1 MHLVQAKTILSA
13 NNGVNVYRGC
23 THGCIY
29 CDSRSDCYNMN
40 HDFEDIEV
48 KANAPQLLDRVLASK
63 RKKCMVGTGAMSDPY
78 NPLEL
83 ELRLWRQCLEIIDRR
98 RFGATFLTKSDRFL
112 RDIDLLTSINDRSKA
127 VVQMTLTTADE
138 NLCRIVEPNVSTTA
152 ERYRALR
159 TLREAGI
166 PNVVWLCPLLPYIN
180 DTLENLQAILDM
192 CFDVSTKGIIMF
204 DAGLTLRDGNRAY
217 FYQALDRHFPGLRKV
232 YEHEYGLSYAIQSP
246 RAAQLMAMFHEECD
260 RRGVLHAPNEV
271 FSYLRE
277 YPQPY
282 EQLSLF

>member
-13 NNGVNVYRGC
+13 NNGVNIYRGC

-29 CDSRSDCYNMN
+29 CDIRSDCYNMN
-40 HDFEDIEV
+40 HNFEDIEV
-48 KANAPQLLDRVLASK
+48 KANAPQLLDRALASK

-112 RDIDLLTSINDRSKA
+112 RDIDLLVSINDKSKA

-152 ERYRALR
+152 ERYRSLK
-159 TLREAGI
+159 TLQETGI

-180 DTLENLQAILDM
+180 DTPENLRAILDM
-192 CFDVSTKGIIMF
+192 CFDVGTKGIIMF

-217 FYQALDRHFPGLRKV
+217 FYQALDRHFPGLREV
-232 YEHEYGLSYAIQSP
+232 YEREHGGIL
-246 RAAQLMAMFHEECD
+246 RAH
-260 RRGVLHAPNEV
+260 
-271 FSYLRE
+271 
-277 YPQPY
+277 
-282 EQLSLF
+282 

>member
-1 MHLVQAKTILSA
+1 M
-13 NNGVNVYRGC
+13 
-23 THGCIY
+23 
-29 CDSRSDCYNMN
+29 D

-48 KANAPQLLDRVLASK
+48 KANAPQLLDRALASK
-63 RKKCMVGTGAMSDPY
+63 RKKCMVGTGAMGDPY
-78 NPLEL
+78 NPVEL
-83 ELRLWRQCLEIIDRR
+83 NLRLWRQCLEIIDRR
-98 RFGATFLTKSDRFL
+98 CFGAAFLTKSDCFL

-152 ERYRALR
+152 ERYRALK
-159 TLREAGI
+159 TLQEAGI

-180 DTLENLQAILDM
+180 DTPENLRAILDM
-192 CFDVSTKGIIMF
+192 CFDAGTKGIIMF

-217 FYQALDRHFPGLRKV
+217 FYQALDCHFPGLRKV
-232 YEHEYGLSYAIQSP
+232 YEREYGLSYAIQSP
-246 RAAQLMAMFHEECD
+246 RAAQLMAMFHEECE
-260 RRGVLHAPNEV
+260 RRGVLHTPNEV
-271 FSYLRE
+271 FSYLHE

>member
-13 NNGVNVYRGC
+13 NNGVNIYRGC

-29 CDSRSDCYNMN
+29 CDSRSDCYNMD

-48 KANAPQLLDRVLASK
+48 KANAPQLLDRALASK
-63 RKKCMVGTGAMSDPY
+63 RKKCMVGTGAMGDPY
-78 NPLEL
+78 NPVEL
-83 ELRLWRQCLEIIDRR
+83 DLRLWRQCLEIIDRR
-98 RFGATFLTKSDRFL
+98 CFGATFLTKSDCFL

-127 VVQMTLTTADE
+127 VVQMTLTTAEE

-152 ERYRALR
+152 ERYRALK
-159 TLREAGI
+159 TLQEAGI

-180 DTLENLQAILDM
+180 DTPENLRAILDM
-192 CFDVSTKGIIMF
+192 CFDAGTKGIIMF

-217 FYQALDRHFPGLRKV
+217 FYQALDCHFPGLRKV
-232 YEHEYGLSYAIQSP
+232 YEREYGLSYAIQSP
-246 RAAQLMAMFHEECD
+246 RAAQLMAMFHEECK
-260 RRGVLHAPNEV
+260 RRGVLHTLNEV

>member
-1 MHLVQAKTILSA
+1 
-13 NNGVNVYRGC
+13 
-23 THGCIY
+23 
-29 CDSRSDCYNMN
+29 
-40 HDFEDIEV
+40 
-48 KANAPQLLDRVLASK
+48 
-63 RKKCMVGTGAMSDPY
+63 MSDPY

-98 RFGATFLTKSDRFL
+98 RFGVTFLTKSDCFL
-112 RDIDLLTSINDRSKA
+112 RDIDLLTSINDKSKA

-152 ERYRALR
+152 ERYRALK
-159 TLREAGI
+159 TLQEAGI

-180 DTLENLQAILDM
+180 DTPENLRAILDM
-192 CFDVSTKGIIMF
+192 CFDAGTKGIIMF

-217 FYQALDRHFPGLRKV
+217 FYQALDCHFPGLRKV
-232 YEHEYGLSYAIQSP
+232 YEREYGLLYAIQSP
-246 RAAQLMAMFHEECD
+246 RAARLMAMFHEECE
-260 RRGVLHAPNEV
+260 RRGVLHTPNEV

>member
-13 NNGVNVYRGC
+13 NNGVNIYRGC

-48 KANAPQLLDRVLASK
+48 KANAPQLLDWALASK

-83 ELRLWRQCLEIIDRR
+83 EFRLWRQCLEIIDRR
-98 RFGATFLTKSDRFL
+98 RFGTTFLTKSDRFL
-112 RDIDLLTSINDRSKA
+112 RDIDLLVSINDKSKA

-138 NLCRIVEPNVSTTA
+138 NLCRIVEPNVSTTT
-152 ERYRALR
+152 ERYRALK
-159 TLREAGI
+159 TLQEAGV

-180 DTLENLQAILDM
+180 DTPENLRAILDM
-192 CFDVSTKGIIMF
+192 CFDVGTKGIIMF

-217 FYQALDRHFPGLRKV
+217 FYQALDRHFPGLREV
-232 YEHEYGLSYAIQSP
+232 YEREYGLSYAIRSP
-246 RAAQLMAMFHEECD
+246 RAAQLMAKFHEECE
-260 RRGVLHAPNEV
+260 RRGVLHTPNEV

-277 YPQPY
+277 YPQAY

>member
-13 NNGVNVYRGC
+13 NNGANIYRGC

-29 CDSRSDCYNMN
+29 CDSRSDCYNMD

-48 KANAPQLLDRVLASK
+48 KANAPQLLDRALASK

-98 RFGATFLTKSDRFL
+98 CFGATFLTKSDRFL
-112 RDIDLLTSINDRSKA
+112 RDIDLLTSINDKSKA
-127 VVQMTLTTADE
+127 VVQMTLTTADK
-138 NLCRIVEPNVSTTA
+138 NLCRIVEPNVSITA
-152 ERYRALR
+152 ERYRALK
-159 TLREAGI
+159 TLQEAGI

-180 DTLENLQAILDM
+180 DTPENLRAILDM
-192 CFDVSTKGIIMF
+192 CFDAGTKGIIMF

-217 FYQALDRHFPGLRKV
+217 FYQALDCHFPGLRKV
-232 YEHEYGLSYAIQSP
+232 YEREYGLSYAVQSP
-246 RAAQLMAMFHEECD
+246 RAAQLMAIFHEECK
-260 RRGVLHAPNEV
+260 RRGVLHTPNEV

>member
-13 NNGVNVYRGC
+13 NNGVNIYRGC

-29 CDSRSDCYNMN
+29 CDSRSDCYNMD

-98 RFGATFLTKSDRFL
+98 RFGATFLTKSDCFL
-112 RDIDLLTSINDRSKA
+112 RDFDLLTSINDKSKA

-152 ERYRALR
+152 ERYRALK
-159 TLREAGI
+159 TLQEAGI

-180 DTLENLQAILDM
+180 DTPENLRAILDM
-192 CFDVSTKGIIMF
+192 CFDAGTKGIIMF

-217 FYQALDRHFPGLRKV
+217 FYQALDCHFPGLRKV
-232 YEHEYGLSYAIQSP
+232 YEREYGLSYTIQSP
-246 RAAQLMAMFHEECD
+246 RAAQLMAMFHEECK
-260 RRGVLHAPNEV
+260 RRGVLHTPNEV